1 MVNTKG
7 AVTIVDSAV
16 LRIHTLFQSTLII
29 NIKMTFRSKGKL
41 ETGHGPSAWPINAAW
56 VKFGKVLNAM
66 IEIGNWLN
74 THPTEIV
81 VIYFGNML
89 GNVAEGQK
97 ELRTILKTVFNGL
110 DGNVGL
116 NDYWQN
122 YQEWPTLHQA
132 KETNQRIFAIVRTKT
147 KVSRFSRCLKTL

>member
-1 MVNTKG
+1 MVFLQK
-7 AVTIVDSAV
+7 V
-16 LRIHTLFQSTLII
+16 LKPKYLLSIHVSFESVLII
-29 NIKMTFRSKGKL
+29 NCKMNFRSKGKL
-41 ETGHGPSAWPINAAW
+41 ETGHGPIKAAW

-132 KETNQRIFAIVRTKT
+132 KETNQRVFAIVRTKT

>member
-1 MVNTKG
+1 MN
-7 AVTIVDSAV
+7 
-16 LRIHTLFQSTLII
+16 
-29 NIKMTFRSKGKL
+29 FRSKGKL
-41 ETGHGPSAWPINAAW
+41 ETGHGPINAAW

-89 GNVAEGQK
+89 RNVAEGQK

-122 YQEWPTLHQA
+122 YQEWPTLQQA

-147 KVSRFSRCLKTL
+147 KVSRFSRSLKTL

>member
-1 MVNTKG
+1 MSVVNTKG

-66 IEIGNWLN
+66 IEIGNWMN

-81 VIYFGNML
+81 VTYFGNML

-122 YQEWPTLHQA
+122 HQECNQTLQ
-132 KETNQRIFAIVRTKT
+132 KLFLFK
-147 KVSRFSRCLKTL
+147 

>member
-1 MVNTKG
+1 MN
-7 AVTIVDSAV
+7 
-16 LRIHTLFQSTLII
+16 
-29 NIKMTFRSKGKL
+29 FRSKGKL

-81 VIYFGNML
+81 VTYFGNML
-89 GNVAEGQK
+89 GNIAEGQK

-122 YQEWPTLHQA
+122 HQEWPTLGQA
-132 KETNQRIFAIVRTKT
+132 QKSNKRVFAIIQTKT
-147 KVSRFSRCLKTL
+147 KVSSIPKLFSNYLSLGLVFNTVFFKAFK